1 MARIMLGVPVSRNTL
16 RGNVRAEQVEPLVTV
31 ATRRPLVRRAVELG
45 CARVG
50 LHMADGVR
58 SRQAVL
64 RSTLVVVDLADPG
77 DRTASS
83 GGDIGGSATGPVAR
97 LLICD
102 GGSRAAMA
110 ALLVDNTRIGGTVDA
125 VICVDDESVEL
136 DRALQHAAAGRA
148 YVSSRAARLLFDLFR
163 SEHNPQQ
170 RARVVRLTAREAD
183 VARCLAQGLTTKGT
197 AAALDISLKTVE
209 AHRSTVFRKFGARSA
224 AEVVAAVLADPSLV
238 GGLREG
244 VR

>member
-1 MARIMLGVPVSRNTL
+1 MLGVPVSRNTL
-16 RGNVRAEQVEPLVTV
+16 RGNVRAEQVEPLVAV

-50 LHMADGVR
+50 LGLADGARGRPAVQR
-58 SRQAVL
+58 SWILA
-64 RSTLVVVDLADPG
+64 VDLADPG
-77 DRTASS
+77 DRAAASA
-83 GGDIGGSATGPVAR
+83 GDLGELAAGSPRR

-102 GGSRAAMA
+102 SGSRAAMA
-110 ALLVDNTRIGGTVDA
+110 ALLVDNQRVGGTVAA
-125 VICVDDESVEL
+125 VICVDDEPVEL
-136 DRALQHAAAGRA
+136 DRALQHAAVGRA
-148 YVSSRAARLLFDLFR
+148 YVSSSAARLLFDAFR
-163 SEHNPQQ
+163 SEHSPQQ
-170 RARVVRLTAREAD
+170 RARAVRLTEREAD
-183 VARCLAQGLTTKGT
+183 VARCLAQGLTAKGT
-197 AAALDISLKTVE
+197 AAALGISLKTVE